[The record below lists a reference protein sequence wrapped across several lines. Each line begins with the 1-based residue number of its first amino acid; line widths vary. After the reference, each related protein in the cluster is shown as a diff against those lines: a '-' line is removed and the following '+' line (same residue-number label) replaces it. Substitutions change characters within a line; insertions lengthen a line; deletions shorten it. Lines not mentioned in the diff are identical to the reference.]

1 MTLLLVVLGAAV
13 GAPLRYVVDRTIQL
27 RHGSDFPW
35 GTCTV
40 NLVACLAL
48 GVVTGAMVSGA
59 AGSDVEALVGTG
71 LCGTLSTYSTF
82 SFETLRLAETD
93 NRTLAFLNVAVSV
106 GAGLGAAIVGAAIA
120 ATIWR

>member
-13 GAPLRYVVDRTIQL
+13 GAPLRYVVDRTVQL

-48 GVVTGAMVSGA
+48 GVVTGAVVSGA
-59 AGSDVEALVGTG
+59 AGSDVNALVGTG

>member
-1 MTLLLVVLGAAV
+1 MMLLLVVLGAAV
-13 GAPLRYVVDRTIQL
+13 GAPLRYVVDRTVQL

-40 NLVACLAL
+40 NLVACLVL
-48 GVVTGAMVSGA
+48 GVVTGAVVSGA
-59 AGSDVEALVGTG
+59 AGSDVDAFVGTG

-93 NRTLAFLNVAVSV
+93 NRMLALLNVAVSV

>member
-13 GAPLRYVVDRTIQL
+13 GAPLRYVVDRAVQL

-40 NLVACLAL
+40 NLVACLVL
-48 GVVTGAMVSGA
+48 GLLSGAMVRG
-59 AGSDVEALVGTG
+59 GTGTDVEALLGTG

-82 SFETLRLAETD
+82 SFETLRLAETG

-106 GAGLGAAIVGAAIA
+106 GAGFGAAIVGAAIA

>member
-13 GAPLRYVVDRTIQL
+13 GAPLRYVIDRTVQL

-48 GVVTGAMVSGA
+48 GVVTGAVVSGA
-59 AGSDVEALVGTG
+59 AGSDVDALVGTG

-93 NRTLAFLNVAVSV
+93 NRALAFLNVAVSV

>member
-1 MTLLLVVLGAAV
+1 MILLLVVLGAAV
-13 GAPLRYVVDRTIQL
+13 GAPLRYVVDRTVQL

-40 NLVACLAL
+40 NLVACLVL
-48 GVVTGAMVSGA
+48 GVVTGAVVSGA
-59 AGSDVEALVGTG
+59 AGSDVDAFVGTG

-93 NRTLAFLNVAVSV
+93 NRTLALLNVAVSV